1 MNLDQ
6 KLTIIYTA
14 IGIVCGALS
23 NLFNNLIFAL
33 VIPLIVYAI
42 SFVFFARLI
51 KNKKPLWILSN
62 TIFIF
67 ILVWVVTW
75 IFLFNIW
82 EI

>member
-6 KLTIIYTA
+6 KFTIIYTT
-14 IGIVCGALS
+14 IGIVCGAIS
-23 NLFNNLIFAL
+23 NIFSNLIFAL
-33 VIPLIVYAI
+33 VIPLLVYAI
-42 SFVFFARLI
+42 SFVFFVRLI

-67 ILVWVVTW
+67 ILVWLVTW

-82 EI
+82 KI